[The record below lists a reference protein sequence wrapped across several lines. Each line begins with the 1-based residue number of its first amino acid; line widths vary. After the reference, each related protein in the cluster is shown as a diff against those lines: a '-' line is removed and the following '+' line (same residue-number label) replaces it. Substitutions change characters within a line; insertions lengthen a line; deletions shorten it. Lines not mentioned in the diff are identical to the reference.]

1 MPFMG
6 LLTHIWPRPAR
17 MDIRMNDRMFD
28 LCIDLVAAA
37 VASGFNVIW
46 RGDRIILYLP

>member
-1 MPFMG
+1 
-6 LLTHIWPRPAR
+6 
-17 MDIRMNDRMFD
+17 MNDRMFD